1 MLVPFLSLKKSNQKF
16 ESELLASFQSFL
28 EKGHYILGENVK
40 IFENNFSTYCDSKYC
55 TGVANGLD
63 ALILT
68 LQQFNFKKKAEII
81 VPANTYFAS
90 ILAILKAGLKPILVE
105 PNDTD
110 FLIDTKNI
118 STFITKNTVGILA
131 VNLYGKMCD
140 FEALNSICQNN
151 NLKLIVDAAQSHG
164 AIYKNSK
171 SCLGAHATAYSFYPS
186 KNLGAFSDA
195 GAVVT
200 NDFELAE
207 NINCL
212 RNYGSKIK
220 YNFELQGLNSRL
232 SELQAGFLNIKLK
245 QLEDEI
251 AIRRTIASR
260 YLKEIRNDAIVL
272 PPKASIFED
281 SWHLFVVRSLNR
293 KKLLAHLT
301 EYSIGFDIHYPI
313 PPHKQKAMTEY
324 NNLSFPVTEKIHEQV
339 VSLPMNSNLSD
350 EEVNYIIDVLN
361 KFRL

>member
-1 MLVPFLSLKKSNQKF
+1 MLIPFLSLKKSNQKF
-16 ESELLASFQSFL
+16 ETELLASFRKFL
-28 EKGHYILGENVK
+28 EKGQYILGENVK
-40 IFENNFSTYCDSKYC
+40 LFENNFAIYCDSIYC

-68 LQQFNFKKKAEII
+68 LQQFNFKNKAEII

-105 PNDTD
+105 PNATD
-110 FLIDTKNI
+110 FLIDTQNLNN
-118 STFITKNTVGILA
+118 FITKNTVGILA

-140 FEALNSICQNN
+140 FETLNSICKNN

-164 AIYKNSK
+164 AIYKKSK

-186 KNLGAFSDA
+186 KNLGAFADA

-200 NDFELAE
+200 NDLELAQKL
-207 NINCL
+207 NCL

-220 YNFELQGLNSRL
+220 YNFELEGINSRL
-232 SELQAGFLNIKLK
+232 SELQAGFLNIKLNY
-245 QLEDEI
+245 LEDEI
-251 AIRRTIASR
+251 TKRRAIAAK
-260 YLKEIRNDAIVL
+260 YLNEIKNNDLIL
-272 PPKASIFED
+272 PPNSSIFED

-293 KKLLAHLT
+293 EKLLTHLT
-301 EYSIGFDIHYPI
+301 KYSIGYDIHYPI
-313 PPHKQKAMTEY
+313 PPHKQKAMKAY
-324 NNLSFPVTEKIHEQV
+324 NKLSLPITEKIHQQV
-339 VSLPMNSNLSD
+339 VSLPMNSNLSN

>member
-1 MLVPFLSLKKSNQKF
+1 MLIPFLSLKKSNHKF
-16 ESELLASFQSFL
+16 ETELLTCFHKFL

-40 IFENNFSTYCDSKYC
+40 LFENNFSTYCDSKHC
-55 TGVANGLD
+55 IGVANGLD

-105 PNDTD
+105 PNASD
-110 FLIDTKNI
+110 FLINTQNL
-118 STFITKNTVGILA
+118 SNYITKNTVGILA

-140 FEALNSICQNN
+140 FETLNSICQNN

-200 NDFELAE
+200 DDFELAE
-207 NINCL
+207 KIYCF

-220 YNFELQGLNSRL
+220 YNFEFHGLNSRL

-245 QLEDEI
+245 YLEDEI
-251 AIRRTIASR
+251 TKRRTIAAK
-260 YLKEIRNDAIVL
+260 YLNEIENNALIL
-272 PPKASIFED
+272 PPKTSIFED

-293 KKLLAHLT
+293 EKLMNHLT
-301 EYSIGFDIHYPI
+301 KYSIGYDIHYPI
-313 PPHKQKAMTEY
+313 PPHKQKAMKAY
-324 NNLSFPVTEKIHEQV
+324 NNLSLPITEKIHQQV
-339 VSLPMNSNLSD
+339 VSLPMNSNLSL
-350 EEVNYIIDVLN
+350 EEVNYVIDALN